1 MRNKQRKR
9 TGKIITY
16 IMAGWIALSM
26 CACGQKAP
34 SEPVPQVTMP
44 AQSGQE
50 QPTSPDTIVYP
61 PNSYDSKDTAV
72 IVKKDEDAHTVTLFS
87 TAAGKNYTLNVTG
100 TSTLYDKYGAAVS
113 LEQMHPGDVV
123 EVTFLKDIKRLNSM
137 SLHSQ
142 AWSNNAASRY
152 EIDWERGNITIGK
165 DVYQFSEDTLF
176 LSQGKQIEQMDLNV
190 VDVLTFQGIGSNVLS
205 VVVEKGHGYLR
216 LENDTKFI
224 GGFIEVGQ
232 SLITKIKEDMLL
244 TVPEGDYQVHF
255 SVEGG
260 SGTKTVSIRRNQEV
274 SLDIGDLEVEEVKFG
289 TVIFTMHP
297 SEATLYIDGE
307 KTDVSVPVSLEYGI
321 HQLIARAEGYNTLTT
336 YLKVGQAT
344 TGIDIE
350 LDKDTSAEE
359 EEEEEESKYKVYID
373 APSGAEVYLDGT
385 YIGVAPVSFAK
396 EAGTHNITLRKS
408 GFETRSYTIVVDSE
422 EKDISYSFA
431 DLAASSLNS
440 LESIVFQ

>member
-1 MRNKQRKR
+1 MKNKQRKNI
-9 TGKIITY
+9 GKIIIY
-16 IMAGWIALSM
+16 MLAGLLAVGM
-26 CACGQKAP
+26 CACGQTAP
-34 SEPVPQVTMP
+34 SENIPQNAV
-44 AQSGQE
+44 QE
-50 QPTSPDTIVYP
+50 SPKQEPSAAPENVVYP
-61 PNSYDSKDTAV
+61 PDSYDSKDTAV
-72 IVKKDEDAHTVTLFS
+72 LVKKDTEAGTVTLFS
-87 TAAGKNYTLNVTG
+87 TAAGKSYTLNVTG
-100 TSTLYDKYGAAVS
+100 TSTLYDKHGAAVS
-113 LEQMHPGDVV
+113 LEQMKAGDVV

-137 SLHSQ
+137 SLYSQ
-142 AWSNNAASRY
+142 AWSNNEVSRY
-152 EIDWERGNITIGK
+152 EIDWERDTITIGK

-232 SLITKIKEDMLL
+232 SMITKIKEDMLL

-260 SGTKTVSIRRNQEV
+260 SGTKSVSIRRNQEV
-274 SLDIGDLEVEEVKFG
+274 ALDIGDLEVEEVKFG
-289 TVIFTMHP
+289 TVIFTMNP
-297 SEATLYIDGE
+297 SEASLYIDGE
-307 KTDVSVPVSLEYGI
+307 KTDASVPVSLEYGI

-350 LDKDTSAEE
+350 LDKMSSDEDE
-359 EEEEEESKYKVYID
+359 DEEEESKYKVYID

-385 YIGVAPVSFAK
+385 YVGVAPVSFAK

-408 GFETRSYTIVVDSE
+408 GFETRSYTIVVDNE
-422 EKDISYSFA
+422 QKDISYSFA
-431 DLAASSLNS
+431 DLVISSLNS

>member
-1 MRNKQRKR
+1 MRNNQRKR
-9 TGKIITY
+9 MRKIIIY
-16 IMAGWIALSM
+16 ILAGVIALSL
-26 CACGQKAP
+26 CACGQTGP
-34 SEPVPQVTMP
+34 SGNASQAT
-44 AQSGQE
+44 SQE
-50 QPTSPDTIVYP
+50 QPKQEQSVQPGNIVYP
-61 PNSYDSKDTAV
+61 PDSYDSKDTAV
-72 IVKKDEDAHTVTLFS
+72 IVKKDGEADTVTLFS
-87 TAAGKNYTLNVTG
+87 TAAAKTYTLNVTG

-113 LEQMHPGDVV
+113 LEQMKPGDVV

-142 AWSNNAASRY
+142 AWSNSSVSRY

-205 VVVEKGHGYLR
+205 VTVEKGHGYLR

-232 SLITKIKEDMLL
+232 SMITKIKEDMLL

-274 SLDIGDLEVEEVKFG
+274 SLDIGDLEVEEVKYG
-289 TVIFTMHP
+289 TVIFTLNP

-307 KTDVSVPVSLEYGI
+307 KADASVPVSLEYGI
-321 HQLIARAEGYNTLTT
+321 HQLIARAEGYKTLTT

-350 LDKDTSAEE
+350 LDKMTSTEKE
-359 EEEEEESKYKVYID
+359 DDKEESKYKIYID
-373 APSGAEVYLDGT
+373 APTGAEVYLDGT
-385 YIGVAPVSFAK
+385 YVGIAPVSFAK

-408 GFETRSYTIVVDSE
+408 GYETRSYTIVVDAQ

-431 DLAASSLNS
+431 DLVISSLNS
-440 LESIVFQ
+440 LDSIVLQ

>member
-1 MRNKQRKR
+1 MRNQQRKNVQ
-9 TGKIITY
+9 KIITY
-16 IMAGWIALSM
+16 ILFWMLAL
-26 CACGQKAP
+26 CLCGC
-34 SEPVPQVTMP
+34 SEQSQTISQPQATMTP
-44 AQSGQE
+44 PKQE
-50 QPTSPDTIVYP
+50 TVVYP
-61 PNSYDSKDTAV
+61 PDSYDSKDTAV
-72 IVKKDEDAHTVTLFS
+72 FVGKDSDAGTVTLFS
-87 TAAGKNYTLNVTG
+87 TAAGKSYTLNVTG
-100 TSTLYDKYGAAVS
+100 TSTLYDKHGEAVS
-113 LEQMHPGDVV
+113 LEQMKPGDVV

-137 SLHSQ
+137 SLYSQ
-142 AWSNNAASRY
+142 AWSNSAVSRY

-165 DVYQFSEDTLF
+165 DIYQFSEDTLF
-176 LSQGKQIEQMDLNV
+176 LSQGKRIEQMDLNA
-190 VDVLTFQGIGSNVLS
+190 VDVLTFQGIGSNILS

-232 SLITKIKEDMLL
+232 SMITKIKEDMLL

-274 SLDIGDLEVEEVKFG
+274 TLDIGDLEVEEVKFG
-289 TVIFTMHP
+289 TVIFTMNP

-307 KTDVSVPVSLEYGI
+307 KVDSSVPVSLEYGI
-321 HQLIARAEGYNTLTT
+321 HQLIARADGYNTLTT
-336 YLKVGQAT
+336 YLKVGQTT

-350 LDKDTSAEE
+350 LDKMSSSKEEDEE
-359 EEEEEESKYKVYID
+359 EKSKYKVYID
-373 APSGAEVYLDGT
+373 APAGAEVYLDGT
-385 YIGVAPVSFAK
+385 YVGIAPVSFAK

-408 GFETRSYTIVVDSE
+408 GYETRSYTIVVDDQ

-431 DLAASSLNS
+431 DLVLSSLSS